1 MTYWKQL
8 IGIEGGGSPASPG
21 ARLRTGIAW
30 NFVAVFFN
38 QGSTL
43 AINILVARFLGR
55 ETFGE
60 YAMIY
65 STLVVIS
72 TIAQLSTGY
81 TATKYVAEFR
91 TVDKEKAGRLLTLCF
106 LVSTVSAAI
115 GASALLWASPWLAGV
130 ALRAPHLALGLKL
143 GSAFLLFSTINGYQ
157 MGALAGLEG
166 YRGLAKAGI
175 ASGLTAI
182 LGVSLGAY
190 FYGLNG
196 AMIGLAVTAL
206 IRCFLHNVWLRAELS
221 RQGFGLRFD
230 GLGSEGSILYRFA
243 LPVAIMT
250 YLSFLTM
257 WIANLLLVR
266 RPGGYTQMALYGAAT
281 SIRLL
286 VLFLPNVINNVGL
299 SVLNNERGKGDLCR
313 YREVFRTNVA
323 MIFFAVV
330 VPAVLLVISGNLIL
344 GIFGRSFQEG
354 YPVLVLLLLSTIPEG
369 LSMGLYQLIQS
380 QEKMWL
386 SFALIVI
393 PKEAVFVTLAYVLT
407 SQSGAYGLAGA
418 YLAAA
423 ALGLV
428 SHSLIVLHLSR
439 KENLSLFSGA
449 RVVASDGIG
458 HGG

>member
-8 IGIEGGGSPASPG
+8 IGIEGGDSLASPG
-21 ARLRTGIAW
+21 LRLRAGIAW

-43 AINILVARFLGR
+43 AINIVVARLLGR

-60 YAMIY
+60 YAMLY

-72 TIAQLSTGY
+72 IVAQLSTGY
-81 TATKYVAEFR
+81 TSTKYVAEFR

-106 LVSTVSAAI
+106 LVSAVSAAV
-115 GASALLWASPWLAGV
+115 GASALLWSSSWIASV
-130 ALRAPHLALGLKL
+130 VLRAPHLVLGLKV
-143 GSAFLLFSTINGYQ
+143 GSVFLFFSTINGYQ

-166 YRGLAKAGI
+166 YRGLAKAGV
-175 ASGLTAI
+175 ASGLTAL

-190 FYGLNG
+190 AYGLNG
-196 AMIGLAVTAL
+196 AMIGLALTAL
-206 IRCFLHNVWLRAELS
+206 LRCLLHNVWLRRELS

-230 GLGSEGSILYRFA
+230 GLGNEGAILYRFA

-250 YLSFLTM
+250 YLSFLTI

-266 RPGGYTQMALYGAAT
+266 RPNGYAQMALYSAAT

-286 VLFLPNVINNVGL
+286 VLFLPNVINSVGL
-299 SVLNNERGKGDLCR
+299 SVLNNERGKGDLRR
-313 YREVFRTNVA
+313 YREVFRVNVT
-323 MIFFAVV
+323 MICL
-330 VPAVLLVISGNLIL
+330 AVLIPAMALAIGGNVVL
-344 GIFGRSFQEG
+344 GVFGRSFHEG

-386 SFALIVI
+386 SFALIVVPREI
-393 PKEAVFVTLAYVLT
+393 VFVTLAYALT
-407 SQSGAYGLAGA
+407 RQYGAFGLAGA
-418 YLAAA
+418 YLIAVT
-423 ALGLV
+423 LGLV
-428 SHSLIVLHLSR
+428 SHSAMVLQLT
-439 KENLSLFSGA
+439 KKQNIAAFA
-449 RVVASDGIG
+449 
-458 HGG
+458 